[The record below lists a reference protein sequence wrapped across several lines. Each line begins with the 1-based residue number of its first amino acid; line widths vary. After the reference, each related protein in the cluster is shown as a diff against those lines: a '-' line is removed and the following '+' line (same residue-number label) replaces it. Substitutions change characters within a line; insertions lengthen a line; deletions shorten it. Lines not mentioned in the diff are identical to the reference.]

1 MDREFA
7 ESETAMAVRR
17 LLVPWIFVL
26 LSAGQGAA
34 TAAGPAAPPA
44 ANRDYADFSLE
55 ELAGMDTALGAAVI
69 DERTMDSPSA
79 MTVITAEEI
88 EAHGWRTLADVLA
101 SVRGFYVTYDRTYS
115 YLGVRGF
122 GRPGDFNTRVLVL
135 CDGQPANDIIYGSG
149 AIDRN
154 LHVDMQMIKRIQ
166 VLHGPGAAV
175 YGDGAFFAVVN
186 IVTFDGDDPA
196 GTRAAAGYGS
206 HGQVDAF
213 TAVGLPVGAHGS
225 LQVSA
230 AGFRRDGDDVYWP
243 EFDDPATNHGVFVA
257 GDGERAGHLYG
268 KYRNGGLQATA
279 AWARRDKDV
288 PTGEYG
294 MAFND
299 NGATVRDERLAISLS
314 GVRVLSD
321 LSTLRGRISYDGYH
335 FRGDYVYDD
344 AEPGAPSERY
354 VQRDVTEGR
363 WWSGDAQWAG
373 VLGRSH
379 RFLIGAG
386 FRAATTALQ
395 QSFIVDPVE
404 SYLDADNAVN
414 NLGLYAQDQWH
425 ISRSSELYFGL
436 RYDKYH
442 SFGGNL
448 AARGAFVTRPDQET
462 SLTLIYGDAFRAPN
476 AYELHYWDGISL
488 KANPDLQP
496 EQGRSWEFVA
506 ERALTRGVSAH
517 VALFRNDIDQ
527 LIDQYV
533 DESDSLLVFRNSGGA
548 DMQGLD
554 LELEAHLRTGLH
566 GRVSASFQSAR
577 DDATGAR
584 LSNSPARLVKLHLE
598 AARFESPVSAGIEIL
613 HSSRRP
619 TLAGR
624 FAEAYFVANLDVTWR
639 TPAAGLKLDLAL
651 DNLFDRRFADP
662 GAAHQVQDT
671 LARDG
676 RGFTVRLRGQW

>member
-1 MDREFA
+1 MTARRPGA
-7 ESETAMAVRR
+7 RWACVLMCAACAAAAAAASEGTAPR
-17 LLVPWIFVL
+17 
-26 LSAGQGAA
+26 AA
-34 TAAGPAAPPA
+34 A
-44 ANRDYADFSLE
+44 RDYADFSLE

-122 GRPGDFNTRVLVL
+122 GRPGDFNTRVLIL
-135 CDGQPANDIIYGSG
+135 CDGQPANDIIYGFG
-149 AIDRN
+149 GIDRN
-154 LHVDMQMIKRIQ
+154 LHVDMQMVKRIQ
-166 VLHGPGAAV
+166 VMHGPGAAV

-196 GTRAAAGYGS
+196 GARVASGYGS
-206 HGQVDAF
+206 HGRANAF
-213 TAVGLPVGAHGS
+213 AAVGLPIGAHGS
-225 LQVSA
+225 LQLSGNV
-230 AGFRRDGDDVYWP
+230 FRHEGDDLYWP
-243 EFDDPATNHGVFVA
+243 EYDDPSTNHGVFVD
-257 GDGERAGHLYG
+257 GDGEKAEHLYG
-268 KYRNGGLQATA
+268 KYRHGGLQATA
-279 AWARRDKDV
+279 AWARRDKDI

-294 MAFND
+294 MTFND
-299 NGATVRDERLAISLS
+299 RGATQSDDRLSLGLS

-321 LSTLRGRISYDGYH
+321 KSTLRGRISYDEYH

-344 AEPGAPSERY
+344 TETGTPSERY
-354 VQRDVTEGR
+354 IQRDFTEGR

-373 VLGRSH
+373 VLGRDH
-379 RFLIGAG
+379 RYLIGAG

-395 QSFIVDPVE
+395 QSFIVDPFE

-414 NLGLYAQDQWH
+414 NIGLYAQDQWR
-425 ISRSSELYFGL
+425 IARSTELYLGL

-462 SLTLIYGDAFRAPN
+462 SFKLIYGGAFRAPN
-476 AYELHYWDGISL
+476 VYELYYWDGISL

-506 ERALTRGVSAH
+506 ERTLARDVSAH
-517 VALFRNDIDQ
+517 LAVFRNDIDQ
-527 LIDQYV
+527 LIDQHV
-533 DESDSLLVFRNSGGA
+533 DESDSLLVFRNSGGV

-554 LELEAHLRTGLH
+554 LEVDAHLLSGLH
-566 GRVSASFQSAR
+566 GRVSASFQNAR
-577 DDATGAR
+577 DDATGAV
-584 LSNSPARLVKLHLE
+584 LTNCPARLIKLHLQ
-598 AARFESPVSAGIEIL
+598 AAHFEFPLSAGVEIL
-613 HSSRRP
+613 HTSRRP
-619 TLAGR
+619 TLAGS
-624 FAEAYFVANLDVTWR
+624 FADAYLVTNFDLTWR
-639 TPAAGLKLDLAL
+639 TPIAHLRLDLAV
-651 DNLFDRRFADP
+651 DNLFDSRYADP
-662 GAAHQVQDT
+662 GAAHQLQDT

-676 RGFTVRLRGQW
+676 RNFTARLRGRW

>member
-1 MDREFA
+1 MLLGVGGGD
-7 ESETAMAVRR
+7 AMATDM
-17 LLVPWIFVL
+17 P
-26 LSAGQGAA
+26 
-34 TAAGPAAPPA
+34 APPA
-44 ANRDYADFSLE
+44 GNRDYADFSLE
-55 ELAGMDTALGAAVI
+55 ELADMDTALGAAVI

-88 EAHGWRTLADVLA
+88 EAHGWRTLADALA

-122 GRPGDFNTRVLVL
+122 GRPGDLNTRVLIL
-135 CDGQPANDIIYGSG
+135 CDGQPANDIIYGTG

-154 LHVDMQMIKRIQ
+154 LHVDMQMVKRIQ
-166 VLHGPGAAV
+166 VMHGPGAAV

-196 GTRAAAGYGS
+196 GARVASEYGS
-206 HGQVDAF
+206 HGQFDGFAGMGM
-213 TAVGLPVGAHGS
+213 TIGAHGS
-225 LQVSA
+225 LQVSGN
-230 AGFRRDGDDVYWP
+230 GFRREGDDIHWP
-243 EFDDPATNHGVFVA
+243 EFDDPSTNNGVFVD

-268 KYRNGGLQATA
+268 KYRNGGLQATG
-279 AWARRDKDV
+279 AWARRDKDI

-294 MAFND
+294 MTFND
-299 NGATVRDERLAISLS
+299 RGATVSDERLALGLS

-321 LSTLRGRISYDGYH
+321 KSTLRARISYDEYYFH
-335 FRGDYVYDD
+335 GDYVYDD

-354 VQRDVTEGR
+354 IQRDFTRSR
-363 WWSGDAQWAG
+363 WWSGDTQWAG

-379 RFLIGAG
+379 RYLVGAG

-395 QSFIVDPVE
+395 QSFIVDPYE
-404 SYLDADNAVN
+404 SYLDTDSAVSN
-414 NLGLYAQDQWH
+414 IGLYAQDLWH
-425 ISRSSELYFGL
+425 LGNSSELYFGL

-448 AARGAFVTRPDQET
+448 SARGAFVARPDQET
-462 SLTLIYGDAFRAPN
+462 SLKLIYGGAFRAPN
-476 AYELHYWDGISL
+476 VYELYYGEGISMR
-488 KANPDLQP
+488 ANPDLQP

-506 ERALTRGVSAH
+506 ERALARGVSAH
-517 VALFRNDIDQ
+517 VALFRNVIDQ

-554 LELEAHLRTGLH
+554 LELDARLLNGVH
-566 GRVSASFQSAR
+566 GRLSASFQNAT
-577 DDATGAR
+577 DDATGAA
-584 LSNSPARLVKLHLE
+584 LTNCPARLVKVHLE
-598 AARFESPVSAGIEIL
+598 AARFEAPVSGGIEIL
-613 HSSRRP
+613 HTSRRP
-619 TLAGR
+619 TLDGG
-624 FAEAYFVANLDVTWR
+624 FASAYFVTNLDLTWKV
-639 TPAAGLKLDLAL
+639 PAAGLKLDLAI

-676 RGFTVRLRGQW
+676 RSFTARLRGHW